1 MISVIFI
8 IKLIQNLLFFNR
20 FEELIFYMKSFL
32 TILLILISFCGF
44 SQKMLSL
51 DDDQIYIDSIVKI
64 TINTKSDSLKCIHS
78 FRLSKLFL
86 MVQNVERSKFYLE
99 QGNKLAQ
106 KNQFLIDASS
116 YYNNTNFLLKGDL
129 DGFEKSLVVSNE
141 LLKKYKYKEAYK
153 LRAVILQNYAIMLQQ
168 KSNEKGAMRILVNEA
183 IELAKK
189 SEEKEVLCG
198 LYKAVGIIFINNGE
212 RLKAKYYF
220 GEAQKIIETT
230 TKKTATLIENKVETY
245 IVNGENL
252 IELKDFKNG
261 RIALDKAFNIL
272 KKYPNSNMNNTYY
285 FAEGVYYSKQNL
297 DNIALLSYEKG
308 IKSCEFHQDKLA
320 LNRLFYAKYESLF
333 KLKKYNEAKDI
344 LESLIKNGQFVVDKK
359 NYLLELSKTYKK
371 LGNSKKAF
379 YYAEKYI
386 KLNDS
391 LNDSKF
397 KNEIVALEAKFN
409 KNENEKKINQLLA
422 QKEKSELLAKNNRL
436 NMLLLGLAV
445 AFLVI
450 SILFLWNYYKNQK
463 KINLQNEKN
472 LKQEFATLE
481 SNQKLA
487 VSDALIEGEEMERKR
502 LARDLH
508 DGLGS
513 MLSGLK
519 IHINKLFDENFKNI
533 DVDKIETQLDNSIKE
548 LRQIAQNLMPESLL
562 KLGLEAALRDLC
574 IKLTDEK
581 TAIEFQFYGQS
592 NEISETKQIIIYRIV
607 QELLNNVFK
616 HAKASEILVSCN
628 LNEDIFYLTLE
639 DNGKGFDT
647 KKINIFDGMG
657 LKNIKNR
664 VDFLKGNLEIDSIIN
679 HGTIFNIELNINE

>member
-1 MISVIFI
+1 MKKYLI
-8 IKLIQNLLFFNR
+8 IVLLF
-20 FEELIFYMKSFL
+20 LS
-32 TILLILISFCGF
+32 ISSI

-51 DDDQIYIDSIVKI
+51 DDDQVYIDSIVKI
-64 TINTKSDSLKCIHS
+64 TINTKSDSMKCIHS

-86 MVQNVERSKFYLE
+86 MVQNIEKSKFYLD
-99 QGNKLAQ
+99 QGNKLVQ

-129 DGFEKSLVVSNE
+129 DGFEKSLLVSNE

-168 KSNEKGAMRILVNEA
+168 KSNEKQAMKVLVNEA
-183 IELAKK
+183 IELGKK
-189 SEEKEVLCG
+189 SEEKEILCG

-220 GEAQKIIETT
+220 GEAQKLIDIT
-230 TKKTATLIENKVETY
+230 TKKSATLIETKVETY
-245 IVNGENL
+245 IINAENL
-252 IELKDFKNG
+252 IELKQFEDGKK
-261 RIALDKAFNIL
+261 ALDKANAIL
-272 KKYPNSNMNNTYY
+272 KKHPNSNMNNTYY

-308 IKSCEFHQDKLA
+308 IRSCEFHQDKLA
-320 LNRLFYAKYESLF
+320 LNRLFYAKYESFF

-344 LESLIKNGQFVVDKK
+344 LESLIKNGQFVIDKK

-371 LGNSKKAF
+371 LGNNDKAIE
-379 YYAEKYI
+379 YAEKYI

-409 KNENEKKINQLLA
+409 KTENESKIKQLLA

-436 NMLLLGLAV
+436 NMILLGLAI
-445 AFLVI
+445 AFLLI
-450 SILFLWNYYKNQK
+450 SILFIINYYKNQK
-463 KINLQNEKN
+463 KLNLQNEKN
-472 LKQEFATLE
+472 LKQEFTNLQ

-519 IHINKLFDENFKNI
+519 IHINKLSDENVKNNNI
-533 DVDKIETQLDNSIKE
+533 KKIENQLDNSIKE

-562 KLGLEAALRDLC
+562 KLGLETALRDLC

-581 TAIEFQFYGQS
+581 IAIEFQFYGKS
-592 NEISETKQIIIYRIV
+592 NEISESKQIIIYRIV

-639 DNGKGFDT
+639 DNGKGFNA
-647 KKINIFDGMG
+647 KKIDIFDGMG

-664 VDFLKGNLEIDSIIN
+664 VDFLKGSLEIESEIN
-679 HGTIFNIELNINE
+679 KGTVFYIELNINE